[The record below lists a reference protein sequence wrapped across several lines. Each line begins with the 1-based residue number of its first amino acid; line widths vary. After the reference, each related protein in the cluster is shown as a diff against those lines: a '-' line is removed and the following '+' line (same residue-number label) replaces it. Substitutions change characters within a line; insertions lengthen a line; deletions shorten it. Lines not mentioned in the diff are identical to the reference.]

1 MQEISIY
8 ISHYNALVPNGL
20 FAYIYPMNIKHDR
33 TKVVEKGIELFWQN
47 GYNNLGVDAI
57 CKSTGMPKGAFYNAY
72 NSKENF
78 LLECLSSYN
87 TMNVEFLNKLIK
99 RRNNSAVERLLGMYV
114 YMLKE
119 LPKQDFSGCMM
130 NNMMSE
136 IGSINEKVSEITAQL
151 FDNLVEVIEPVVKEA
166 QQEGDLSNNID
177 SNTITELIHSTFFG
191 VLTRAKSTKD
201 TSKAIHTMTTLINS
215 LK

>member
-1 MQEISIY
+1 
-8 ISHYNALVPNGL
+8 
-20 FAYIYPMNIKHDR
+20 MNIKHDR
-33 TKVVEKGIELFWQN
+33 TKVLEKGIELFWQK
-47 GYNNLGVDAI
+47 GYSNLGVDAI

-72 NSKENF
+72 KSKENF
-78 LLECLSSYN
+78 LLSCLSSYN
-87 TMNVEFLNKLIK
+87 TMNVDFLTKLINEG
-99 RRNNSAVERLLGMYV
+99 NNSAAERLLGMYV
-114 YMLKE
+114 IMIKE

-136 IGSINEKVSEITAQL
+136 IGSINEKVATITAQL
-151 FDNLVEVIEPVVKEA
+151 FDNLIEVIEPVVKEA
-166 QQEGDLSNNID
+166 QQEGELTNDID

-201 TSKAIHTMTTLINS
+201 TSKAIKTMTTLISS

>member
-1 MQEISIY
+1 
-8 ISHYNALVPNGL
+8 
-20 FAYIYPMNIKHDR
+20 MNIKHDR
-33 TKVVEKGIELFWQN
+33 AKAIEKGIELFWKE
-47 GYNNLGVDAI
+47 GYSNLGVEAI

-72 NSKENF
+72 KSKENF
-78 LLECLSSYN
+78 LLTCLSSYN
-87 TMNVEFLNKLIK
+87 TMNIEFLNKLINTEPNRAGK
-99 RRNNSAVERLLGMYV
+99 RLLGMYV
-114 YMLKE
+114 YMINE

-136 IGSINEKVSEITAQL
+136 VGSLNEKVAEITAQL
-151 FDNLVEVIEPVVKEA
+151 FDNLIEVIEPVVKEA
-166 QQEGDLSNNID
+166 QLEGDLTMGIE

-201 TSKAIHTMTTLINS
+201 TSKAIHTMTTLIKS